1 MHGLSYFVFQA
12 SVLFISLEELSLLQN
27 GVKVKVD
34 ARIKIKFTCQNKV
47 MSIHCI
53 QPKVIKVVHAIYSR
67 HQINVCSRTSAEYC
81 DPVNRTTVVM
91 SLCDGQVKCDVS
103 VNQCTMGNYCVTAL
117 PYLTVYYSCE
127 MPLPTIPVKTSTMIL
142 TRQIASSCPS
152 PTPTKKTESSRP
164 LVVEVFHE
172 GLIRYNGACIC
183 KHLGFWV
190 ASSTLVFL
198 L

>member
-12 SVLFISLEELSLLQN
+12 SVLFICLEELSLLKN
-27 GVKVKVD
+27 GVKFKVD
-34 ARIKIKFTCQNKV
+34 ARLKFACQNEV
-47 MSIHCI
+47 TSIHCW
-53 QPKVIKVVHAIYSR
+53 QPKVIKVGHATYSGE
-67 HQINVCSRTSAEYC
+67 QNNVCSRTSAEYC
-81 DPVNRTTVVM
+81 HPVNAKTVVM
-91 SLCDGQVKCDVS
+91 RLCDGQVKCDVS
-103 VNQCTMGNYCVTAL
+103 VNQSTMGNYCVTAL

-142 TRQIASSCPS
+142 TRQITSSSPS

-164 LVVEVFHE
+164 LVVELIHK
-172 GLIRYNGACIC
+172 GLILYNGACIC